1 VVALHLP
8 PLRERTDDIPA
19 LAEHF
24 LKQASARCARRVRG
38 IPPEALAHLRAYPW
52 PGNVR
57 ELENAI
63 ERAVVLGQSEMLL
76 AEDLPETVLDAPA
89 PQEPGALQASVTDVK
104 RQLIL
109 RAWQEGGGD
118 YKLAAAKLN
127 IHPNSLIRLIRTLGL
142 RESLK

>member
-1 VVALHLP
+1 M
-8 PLRERTDDIPA
+8 
-19 LAEHF
+19 
-24 LKQASARCARRVRG
+24 
-38 IPPEALAHLRAYPW
+38 AYPW

-63 ERAVVLGQSEMLL
+63 ERAVVLGQSEILL
-76 AEDLPETVLDAPA
+76 AEDLPDTVLDAPA
-89 PQEPGALQASVTDVK
+89 PQPPGALQASVTGTK

-109 RAWQEGGGD
+109 RAWEEAGGD

-142 RESLK
+142 RESLKSNGL